1 MTDLDR
7 LRRPMVRAH
16 ASAWLGASDLRAAL
30 ARRTDWRDERG
41 DIAARTVGI
50 AIMDALAI
58 AVGGII
64 TTKVT
69 NKANSINLDAGP

>member
-7 LRRPMVRAH
+7 LRRPLVLAH
-16 ASAWLGASDLRAAL
+16 AALWLGAADTRAAV
-30 ARRTDWRDERG
+30 ARRTAWRDERG

-50 AIMDALAI
+50 AIMAALAI

-69 NKANSINLDAGP
+69 NKANSINLDATP